1 MPIELLRGEH
11 AQCLRRN
18 VGRYP
23 NVHRLRSA
31 ANTVEGLEVVPTIL
45 SIVLVLA
52 VLGVTLLLLRWATTS
67 RPGSGRRG
75 GRSRHLVEVVERQS
89 IGRNSSLVVIR
100 YNGTEH
106 VLGVTESSIT
116 QLADGV
122 IDLRDPDDEKIEKAP
137 KLRPGQALEALR
149 NKTVRR

>member
-1 MPIELLRGEH
+1 M
-11 AQCLRRN
+11 
-18 VGRYP
+18 
-23 NVHRLRSA
+23 
-31 ANTVEGLEVVPTIL
+31 EGLEVVPTIL

-52 VLGVTLLLLRWATTS
+52 VLGATSLILRWATTS
-67 RPGSGRRG
+67 RPGRRRRNGRPRQ
-75 GRSRHLVEVVERQS
+75 LVEVVERQS
-89 IGRNSSLVVIR
+89 LGRNSSLVVIR

-122 IDLRDPDDEKIEKAP
+122 IDLRDLDDEESDKSP
-137 KLRPGQALEALR
+137 RLRASHALDALR